1 MAIVL
6 TLILVA
12 LALVAMTMMA
22 GRKRRQN
29 EDVAEMAR
37 RATEKAAGV
46 TPEPGEPD
54 SEGEDRPE

>member
-1 MAIVL
+1 MALAL

-12 LALVAMTMMA
+12 LALAAMSMMA

-29 EDVAEMAR
+29 EEVAEMAR

-46 TPEPGEPD
+46 TPEADEPE
-54 SEGEDRPE
+54 STGEDRPE